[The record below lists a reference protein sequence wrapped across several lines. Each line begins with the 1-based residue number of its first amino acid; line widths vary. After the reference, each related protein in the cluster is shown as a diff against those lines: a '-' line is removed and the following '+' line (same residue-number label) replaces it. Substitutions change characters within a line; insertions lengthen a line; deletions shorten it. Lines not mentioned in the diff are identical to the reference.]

1 MPNFLLQ
8 IPHYQFTIMK
18 DTSLNIIAISI
29 FAITVSIILGPLFN
43 LPEAVPA
50 IATFC
55 LLGLA
60 TLDTFQWQG
69 QGGTILV
76 DLLGGSS
83 KQKRDRILHHEA
95 GHFLVAHLL
104 GIPVSSYALSAL
116 EAFKQGQTAQGGVRF
131 EDEQLASQLQS
142 GTLSSQILDQYCT
155 VWMAG
160 IVAEKIVYGSAQG
173 GVEDR
178 TKIRA
183 ILTQLRRSNSEIQLK
198 QNLASLRAKNL
209 LENHKSA
216 YKALVETMEKRATVA
231 ECCDTIQQN
240 L

>member
-1 MPNFLLQ
+1 
-8 IPHYQFTIMK
+8 MK

-29 FAITVSIILGPLFN
+29 FAITVSILLGPLFN

-60 TLDTFQWQG
+60 TLDSFQWQG
-69 QGGTILV
+69 QGGTILL
-76 DLLGGSS
+76 DWLGGTS

-104 GIPVSSYALSAL
+104 GIPVTSYALNAW

-142 GTLSSQILDQYCT
+142 GTLSSQLLDQYCT

-160 IVAEKIVYGSAQG
+160 IVAEKFVYGSAQG
-173 GVEDR
+173 GAEDR
-178 TKIRA
+178 TKISA
-183 ILTQLRRSNSEIQLK
+183 ILTQLGRPSAEIQLK
-198 QNLASLRAKNL
+198 QNWGSLRAKNL
-209 LENHKSA
+209 IESHKSA
-216 YKALVETMEKRATVA
+216 YEALVAAMEKRATVA
-231 ECCDTIQQN
+231 ECCDIIQQN

>member
-1 MPNFLLQ
+1 
-8 IPHYQFTIMK
+8 MK

-29 FAITVSIILGPLFN
+29 FAITVSILLGPLFN
-43 LPEAVPA
+43 IPEAVPA

-60 TLDTFQWQG
+60 TLDNFQWQG

-104 GIPVSSYALSAL
+104 GIPVTSYALTAL

-131 EDEQLASQLQS
+131 EDQKLADQLQS
-142 GTLSSQILDQYCT
+142 GTLSAQLLDQYCT

-160 IVAEKIVYGSAQG
+160 IVAEKFVYGSAQG
-173 GVEDR
+173 GAEDR
-178 TKIRA
+178 TKISA
-183 ILTQLRRSNSEIQLK
+183 ILTQLRRPISEIQLK
-198 QNLASLRAKNL
+198 QNWGSLRAKNMI
-209 LENHKSA
+209 ESHKIAYESLVSA
-216 YKALVETMEKRATVA
+216 MAERATVD
-231 ECCDTIQQN
+231 ECCDIIQQN

>member
-1 MPNFLLQ
+1 
-8 IPHYQFTIMK
+8 MK

-29 FAITVSIILGPLFN
+29 FAITVSILLGPLFN

-104 GIPVSSYALSAL
+104 GIPVTSYALNAW

-131 EDEQLASQLQS
+131 EDKELASQLQS
-142 GTLSSQILDQYCT
+142 GNLSSQLLDQYCT

-160 IVAEKIVYGSAQG
+160 IVAENFVYGSALG
-173 GVEDR
+173 GAEDR

-183 ILTQLRRSNSEIQLK
+183 ILTQLRRPNSEIQLK
-198 QNLASLRAKNL
+198 QNWGSLRAKNL
-209 LENHKSA
+209 IETHKPA
-216 YKALVETMEKRATVA
+216 YEALVTAMEERATVT
-231 ECCDTIQQN
+231 ECCDIIQQN